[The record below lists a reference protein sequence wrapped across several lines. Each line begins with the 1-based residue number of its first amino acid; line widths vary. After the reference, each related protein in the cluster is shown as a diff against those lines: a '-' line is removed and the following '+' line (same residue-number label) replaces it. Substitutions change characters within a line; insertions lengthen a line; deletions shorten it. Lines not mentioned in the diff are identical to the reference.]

1 MQICIYETCVQ
12 TAASQRATS
21 RAFRGRSIGRADGPD
36 RSIRGHFTKN
46 PFYVSEINPRSRG
59 PLIIFCKKHL
69 RLFPNQPAVQNGWA
83 PGWLVRRANGDAGA
97 SHQRGGAAHAGEP
110 SAATTAHQ
118 PPARRRSTRGQ
129 AEHGHHR
136 APQDRAPPTDE
147 AAERPEHTWISAAR
161 PSSTSSTDA
170 LVRG

>member
-1 MQICIYETCVQ
+1 MKPTPKLRPASMSRHGFFTAVRSGARTAQI
-12 TAASQRATS
+12 
-21 RAFRGRSIGRADGPD
+21 GRSAVILRKTPSIFRKSTRAPEAL
-36 RSIRGHFTKN
+36 
-46 PFYVSEINPRSRG
+46 SEY
-59 PLIIFCKKHL
+59 FAKKHL